1 MGGMAKPSRTR
12 KAAKSAAIDAIT
24 DRVNTYSRPSDLKI
38 TDMRLAVV
46 CSNYDY
52 PIIRIDT
59 NQGVYGIGEV
69 RDAGHR
75 ENALQFKSMLLGQ
88 NPCNIDMI
96 FRNIKHYGNW
106 GREGGGVSGI
116 EIALW
121 DLLGKVYGVPCW
133 QFLGGKYREQVR
145 LYADTPAP
153 TDTSPEG
160 YAKRV
165 LGRKK
170 MGMSFIKFD
179 IGLHLL
185 EGIKDT
191 RIGTQT
197 HSENEMGTWWWRTAG
212 TGQVVR
218 VTDKGIARMA
228 EVVAHVREKAGWGVS
243 LCIDHFGHGMMTAK
257 EVIKLGHALEPYGL
271 SWMED
276 PVHHYD
282 IDGHKQVTDAISTPV
297 AAGEELYLW
306 DGFREMIEKRA
317 VDIVHPDLL
326 TSGGMLE
333 TKKIA
338 DYAERHGIP
347 TALHFAG
354 SPIAF
359 MANVHTAAALG
370 SFVALEHHG
379 LDLPFWEGLVTGL
392 PADYLQNGYVRV
404 PDKPGL
410 GVDLN
415 YDGIRENLRAPSG
428 LFEETSAWN
437 TPKLGFWQP
446 DRRWDK

>member
-1 MGGMAKPSRTR
+1 MSVPSDDQ
-12 KAAKSAAIDAIT
+12 AARGRVEDA
-24 DRVNTYSRPSDLKI
+24 VNTHSRPSDLKI
-38 TDMRLAVV
+38 TDMRIAVV
-46 CSNYDY
+46 ASNYDY

-69 RDAGHR
+69 RDAGHK

-96 FRNIKHYGNW
+96 FRAMKHFGNW

-116 EIALW
+116 ELALF
-121 DLLGKVYGVPCW
+121 DLIGKVYGVPCY
-133 QFLGGKYREQVR
+133 QFLGGKYRDKVR

-153 TDTSPEG
+153 EEATPEG
-160 YAKRV
+160 YAQRV
-165 LGRKK
+165 KGRVE
-170 MGMSFIKFD
+170 MGLTFVKFD
-179 IGLHLL
+179 IRPQLFEDAPG
-185 EGIKDT
+185 
-191 RIGTQT
+191 GTVGKPAPYDYALG
-197 HSENEMGTWWWRTAG
+197 MRWRAPG
-212 TGQVVR
+212 SGAAMH
-218 VTDKGIARMA
+218 VTDKGIARA
-228 EVVAHVREKAGWGVS
+228 VEVVAAIRDVVGWDVA
-243 LCIDHFGHGMMTAK
+243 LCTDHFGHGYMTAK
-257 EVIKLGHALEPYGL
+257 EVIRLGKALEPFDL
-271 SWMED
+271 AWIED
-276 PVHHYD
+276 PMPWWD
-282 IDGHKQVTDAISTPV
+282 IDGHRQVTEALLTPT

-306 DGFREMIEKRA
+306 DGFQEMIEKRA
-317 VDIVHPDLL
+317 VDIIHPDLL

-338 DYAERHGIP
+338 DYAERFGLP

-359 MANVHTAAALG
+359 MANLHCAAAIP

-379 LDLPFWEGLVTGL
+379 LDLPFWESLVTGL
-392 PADYLQNGYVRV
+392 DAGYMQGGYVTV
-404 PDKPGL
+404 PDTPGL

-415 YDGIRENLRAPSG
+415 LEGIEANLRFPG
-428 LFEETSAWN
+428 LFEPTDAWN

>member
-1 MGGMAKPSRTR
+1 MATRTR
-12 KAAKSAAIDAIT
+12 STKAAKSAAIDAIT
-24 DRVNTYSRPSDLKI
+24 DRVNTFSRPSDLKI

-96 FRNIKHYGNW
+96 YRHIKHYGNW

-133 QFLGGKYREQVR
+133 QFLGGRYREQVR

-153 TDTSPEG
+153 TDTTPEG
-160 YAKRV
+160 YATRV
-165 LGRKK
+165 MGRKK
-170 MGMSFIKFD
+170 MGMTFIKFD

-185 EGIKDT
+185 AGMKDA
-191 RIGTQT
+191 RIG
-197 HSENEMGTWWWRTAG
+197 SETRGEHDMASWWWRTAG
-212 TGQVVR
+212 AGQVVR

-228 EVVAHVREKAGWGVS
+228 EVVAHVREKVGWDVS

-257 EVIKLGHALEPYGL
+257 EVIKLGHALAPYGL
-271 SWMED
+271 AWMED

-306 DGFREMIEKRA
+306 DGFREMIERHA

-392 PADYLQNGYVRV
+392 PADYLQDGYVRV

-428 LFEETSAWN
+428 LFDETSYWD

>member
-1 MGGMAKPSRTR
+1 MSSNRTPEDQLGQVEN
-12 KAAKSAAIDAIT
+12 A
-24 DRVNTYSRPSDLKI
+24 VNSHSRPSDLRI
-38 TDMRLAVV
+38 TDMRLAIVA
-46 CSNYDY
+46 SNYDY

-69 RDAGHR
+69 RDAGHK
-75 ENALQFKSMLLGQ
+75 ENALQFKSMLLDQ

-96 FRNIKHYGNW
+96 FRAIKQFGNW
-106 GREGGGVSGI
+106 GREGGGVSGL

-121 DLLGKVYGVPCW
+121 DLIGKVYGVPCY
-133 QFLGGKYREQVR
+133 QFLGGKYRDEVR

-153 TDTSPEG
+153 EEPTPAG
-160 YAKRV
+160 YAQRV
-165 LGRKK
+165 QGRKD
-170 MGMSFIKFD
+170 MGLEFIKFD
-179 IGLHLL
+179 IRPQLFEDAPG
-185 EGIKDT
+185 
-191 RIGTQT
+191 GTVGRRAQ
-197 HSENEMGTWWWRTAG
+197 HEYNLGKRWRAPG
-212 TGQVVR
+212 TGSTSR
-218 VTDKGIARMA
+218 VTDKGIARA
-228 EVVAHVREKAGWGVS
+228 VEVVQAIRDQVGWDVA
-243 LCIDHFGHGMMTAK
+243 LCTDHFGHGLMTAK
-257 EVIKLGHALEPYGL
+257 EVIRLGQALEPFDL
-271 SWMED
+271 AWFED
-276 PVHHYD
+276 PMPWWD
-282 IDGHKQVTDAISTPV
+282 IDGHKQVTDAVKVPT

-317 VDIVHPDLL
+317 VDIIHPDLL

-333 TKKIA
+333 TKRIA
-338 DYAERHGIP
+338 DYAERHGLP

-359 MANVHTAAALG
+359 MANVHCAAAIP

-379 LDLPFWEGLVTGL
+379 LDLPFWESLVTGL
-392 PADYLQNGYVRV
+392 PADYMQDGYVRV

-415 YDGIRENLRAPSG
+415 YEGIEANLRFPG
-428 LFEETSAWN
+428 LFEPTDEWN